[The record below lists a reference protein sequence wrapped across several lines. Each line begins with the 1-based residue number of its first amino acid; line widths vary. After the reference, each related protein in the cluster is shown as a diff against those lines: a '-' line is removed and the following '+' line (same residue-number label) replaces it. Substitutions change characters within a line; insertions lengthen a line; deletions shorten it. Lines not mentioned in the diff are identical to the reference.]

1 MLELKNIDKY
11 FGDNHVVQNFSLN
24 VESGEFV
31 SLLGPSGCGKTTL
44 LRMVAGFEHP
54 DGGDILFL
62 GKRINQIPSHRRK
75 LHTLFQNYALFPH
88 MNVFDNVAYGLRM
101 HFASK
106 ATIRKSVAE
115 ALEMVRLTGFENR
128 FPAQMS
134 GGQRQRVALARAVIN
149 RPPLLLLD
157 EPLTALDQKLRA
169 EMRFE
174 LRHLQQTLGITFVYV
189 THDQE
194 EALVMSDRIVVMRA
208 GNLEQVGSPSEI
220 YFQPKS
226 KFVSEFIGETNLFE
240 AMVKEVS
247 ETTLSLSSETG
258 ESLANGIS
266 FSPGELVHVSVRPD
280 KIRWSEKPV
289 PGFTLCGIVQDQLF
303 CGPVT
308 KVLIELPNG
317 ESFKI
322 SRLSG
327 TPLPPTGTQ
336 WYLYWNPEDAV
347 VMHSVANK
355 VRNTMENVDLGKWV
369 ENAKSA

>member
-54 DGGDILFL
+54 DGGDILLL
-62 GKRINQIPSHRRK
+62 GKRINQIPSHRRN

-106 ATIRKSVAE
+106 ATIRNSVAE

-194 EALVMSDRIVVMRA
+194 EALVMSDRVVVMRA
-208 GNLEQVGSPSEI
+208 GNLEQVGTPSEI

-247 ETTLSLSSETG
+247 ETTLNLSSESG
-258 ESLANGIS
+258 ESLAKGIS
-266 FSPGELVHVSVRPD
+266 FSAGELVHVSIRPD
-280 KIRWSEKPV
+280 KIRWSETPV
-289 PGFTLCGIVQDQLF
+289 PGFMLCGIVQDQLF

-317 ESFKI
+317 ENFKI

-369 ENAKSA
+369 ENVKSA